1 MREGNL
7 WTAAAQFRNAAGF
20 LAQRRLQ
27 GAERPFFCNA
37 MNQVSNYFEVLG
49 RPTQFAIDMERLDEA
64 YRAIQNQVHPD
75 RFAHATEAERRV
87 AMQRATLANEAYR
100 VLKHPLK
107 RAVHLLALRGVEVQ
121 AQSNTAMDPDF
132 LGRQL
137 EWREAVQG
145 ARAARNAEEL
155 EALLQTLNEEKRQRF
170 SHLEHLLAGNA
181 DQPAAEAARQLMFI
195 EKLEQEIGDSLEAL
209 DVP

>member
-1 MREGNL
+1 
-7 WTAAAQFRNAAGF
+7 
-20 LAQRRLQ
+20 
-27 GAERPFFCNA
+27 
-37 MNQVSNYFEVLG
+37 MNQVSNYFALLG
-49 RPTQFAIDMERLDEA
+49 RPTEFAIDMKQLDQA
-64 YRAIQNQVHPD
+64 YRALQSQVHPD

-87 AMQRATLANEAYR
+87 AMQRATQANEAYR

-107 RAVHLLALRGVEVQ
+107 RAIHLLALRGVEVQ
-121 AQSNTAMDPDF
+121 AEGHSAMDPDF

-137 EWREAVQG
+137 EWREAVED

-155 EALLQTLNEEKRQRF
+155 DTLLETLNEEKGRRF
-170 SHLEHLLAGNA
+170 SHLEHLLAGHA

-209 DVP
+209 DAP